1 MSRFLLKFFG
11 FFGFLVAV
19 IYLCDISYLFHGIRC
34 TYLRGETSAQ
44 IDDNAFFHSRVV
56 SAKSPFEI
64 PFSKSFDQ
72 NELSDSLEHAL
83 KKSKSVAF
91 LVVKNDSVLVERYW
105 GGFSKESLTNSFSMA
120 KSIVSLL
127 VGCAIQDGYIEN
139 VDQSVFDFL
148 PELSPFN
155 GNDVTIRHL
164 LEMSSGFDWLENYKR
179 PISVT
184 AKAYYGSNLKD
195 LVLNRVF
202 VSRPGK
208 EYVYNSGNTQL
219 LGVVLERAVGKS
231 VSSFAGDFLWSKLGA
246 KNDAKWTLDYKG
258 GIEKTFCCF
267 NSTAR
272 DFSKVGLMMLKKG
285 VSVSGEKILSP
296 EYVDW
301 LLKVPFLKDG
311 ENVGETVDFYSNGWW
326 IANVLEKRVFYARG
340 FLGQYL
346 VVIPDLNLVFVR
358 LGKHENEKTDKNNNY
373 NLTDNLL
380 FFTKQVILEFS

>member
-1 MSRFLLKFFG
+1 MSRFLLKFLG
-11 FFGFLVAV
+11 FFGVLVAI
-19 IYLCDISYLFHGIRC
+19 IYLCDVSYLFHGIRC

-44 IDDNAFFHSRVV
+44 IDDNSFFHSRVV

-64 PFSKSFDQ
+64 PFSTSFDQ

-105 GGFSKESLTNSFSMA
+105 GGVGKESLTNSFSMA

-127 VGCAIQDGYIEN
+127 VGCAIQDGYIES
-139 VDQSVFDFL
+139 VDQSIFDFL

-155 GNDVTIRHL
+155 ENDVTIKHL

-195 LVLNRVF
+195 LVLNRRF
-202 VSRPGK
+202 VSTPGK

-231 VSSFAGDFLWSKLGA
+231 VSSFASDFLWSKLGA

-258 GIEKTFCCF
+258 GLEKTFCCF

-272 DFSKVGLMMLKKG
+272 DFSKLGLLMLKRG

-296 EYVDW
+296 EYIDW
-301 LLKVPFLKDG
+301 LLKVPFLRDG
-311 ENVGETVDFYSNGWW
+311 EDVGETVDFYSNGWW
-326 IANVLEKRVFYARG
+326 VANVLGKRVFYARG

-358 LGKHENEKTDKNNNY
+358 LGKHKNEKTENNNNY

-380 FFTKQVILEFS
+380 FFTKHVILEFS

>member
-11 FFGFLVAV
+11 FFCFLVAV
-19 IYLCDISYLFHGIRC
+19 IYLCDVSYLFHGVRC

-139 VDQSVFDFL
+139 VDQSVFDFI

-155 GNDVTIRHL
+155 GNDVTIKHL

-195 LVLNRVF
+195 LVL
-202 VSRPGK
+202 K
-208 EYVYNSGNTQL
+208 NS
-219 LGVVLERAVGKS
+219 
-231 VSSFAGDFLWSKLGA
+231 
-246 KNDAKWTLDYKG
+246 
-258 GIEKTFCCF
+258 
-267 NSTAR
+267 
-272 DFSKVGLMMLKKG
+272 
-285 VSVSGEKILSP
+285 
-296 EYVDW
+296 
-301 LLKVPFLKDG
+301 
-311 ENVGETVDFYSNGWW
+311 
-326 IANVLEKRVFYARG
+326 
-340 FLGQYL
+340 
-346 VVIPDLNLVFVR
+346 
-358 LGKHENEKTDKNNNY
+358 
-373 NLTDNLL
+373 
-380 FFTKQVILEFS
+380 